1 MAINPI
7 SVGPDFFKS
16 LRSINSLEKA
26 FSKTTERL
34 SSGLKVN
41 SFSESASFA
50 VAQELR
56 SKTQVA
62 SALNQGLSNIKGA
75 VSTSLA
81 GVNAIS
87 DLTLEIQVKLV
98 ELANSGNNGSQT
110 SILRNEVGN
119 LLEQAQTFVLNS
131 TFSDVNL
138 IESSAPD
145 ASALA
150 SDSGDKIRV
159 SSQGMVGDSVTT
171 LQIAVSDEVK
181 ISNPVVVIQNEFSA
195 LQSSLSDAAGS
206 LGEAQRTVVARQD
219 SLLDFQQ
226 SINEGLGNLVD
237 SNLGRDAALL
247 VAQNVQSQLTN
258 QSLSIANSLASNI
271 VKLFK

>member
-7 SVGPDFFKS
+7 SAGPDFFKS
-16 LRSINSLEKA
+16 LRSISSTEKA
-26 FSKTTERL
+26 SSKTIERV

-41 SFSESASFA
+41 SFSDSASFA

-75 VSTSLA
+75 VSTSLS

-87 DLTLEIQVKLV
+87 DLTLEIQGKLI
-98 ELANSGNNGSQT
+98 ELAGSGDNASQT

-119 LLEQAQTFVLNS
+119 LLGQAQTFILNS
-131 TFSDVNL
+131 TFNDVNL
-138 IESSAPD
+138 IESSALD
-145 ASALA
+145 VSALA
-150 SDSGDKIRV
+150 SDSGDKILV
-159 SSQGMVGDSVTT
+159 SSQGTVGDSVTT
-171 LQIAVSDEVK
+171 LQTTVLDEAK
-181 ISNPVVVIQNEFSA
+181 ISNPVIVIQNEFAA
-195 LQSSLSDAAGS
+195 LQASLSDAAGS
-206 LGEAQRTVVARQD
+206 LGGVQRTIIARQD

-226 SINEGLGNLVD
+226 SVNEGLGNLVD
-237 SNLGRDAALL
+237 ANLGRDAALL

>member
-16 LRSINSLEKA
+16 LRSISSIEKA
-26 FSKTTERL
+26 SSKTIERV

-41 SFSESASFA
+41 SFSDSASFA

-56 SKTQVA
+56 AKTQVA

-75 VSTSLA
+75 VSTSLS

-87 DLTLEIQVKLV
+87 DLTLEIQEKLV
-98 ELANSGNNGSQT
+98 EVANSGNNASQT
-110 SILRNEVGN
+110 SILKNEVGN

-131 TFSDVNL
+131 TFNGINL
-138 IESSAPD
+138 IETSAPD
-145 ASALA
+145 ASALT
-150 SDSGDKIRV
+150 SDSGDKILV
-159 SSQGMVGDSVTT
+159 LSQGKVGDSLAT
-171 LQIAVSDEVK
+171 LQNAVLDEAK
-181 ISNPVVVIQNEFSA
+181 ISNPVGVIQNEFSA
-195 LQSSLSDAAGS
+195 LQASLSDAAGS
-206 LGEAQRTVVARQD
+206 LGEAQRTIVARQD

-226 SINEGLGNLVD
+226 SVNEGLGTLVD
-237 SNLGRDAALL
+237 ANLGRDAVL
-247 VAQNVQSQLTN
+247 VAAQNIQSQLAT
-258 QSLSIANSLASNI
+258 QSLSIANSLAGSI

>member
-41 SFSESASFA
+41 SFSDSASFA

-206 LGEAQRTVVARQD
+206 LGEAQRTVVTRQD

-237 SNLGRDAALL
+237 ANLGRDAALL
-247 VAQNVQSQLTN
+247 VAQNVQSQLAT
-258 QSLSIANSLASNI
+258 QSLSITNSLAKSV

>member
-7 SVGPDFFKS
+7 SAGPDFFKS
-16 LRSINSLEKA
+16 LRSISSTEKA
-26 FSKTTERL
+26 SSKTIERV

-41 SFSESASFA
+41 SFSDSASFA

-75 VSTSLA
+75 VSTSLS

-87 DLTLEIQVKLV
+87 DLTLEIQGKLI
-98 ELANSGNNGSQT
+98 ELAGSGDNASQT

-119 LLEQAQTFVLNS
+119 LLGQAQTFILNS
-131 TFSDVNL
+131 TFNDVNL
-138 IESSAPD
+138 IESSALD
-145 ASALA
+145 VSALA
-150 SDSGDKIRV
+150 SDSGDKILV
-159 SSQGMVGDSVTT
+159 SSQGTVGDSVTT
-171 LQIAVSDEVK
+171 LQTTVLDEAK
-181 ISNPVVVIQNEFSA
+181 ISNPVAVIQNEFSA
-195 LQSSLSDAAGS
+195 LQASLSDAAVS
-206 LGEAQRTVVARQD
+206 LGGVQRTIVARQD

-226 SINEGLGNLVD
+226 SVNEGLGNIVNA
-237 SNLGRDAALL
+237 NLGRDAALL
-247 VAQNVQSQLTN
+247 AAQNVQSQLAK
-258 QSLSIANSLASNI
+258 QSLSIANSLAGSI

>member
-7 SVGPDFFKS
+7 SAGPDFFKS
-16 LRSINSLEKA
+16 LRSISSTEKA
-26 FSKTTERL
+26 SSKTIERV

-41 SFSESASFA
+41 SFSDSASFA

-75 VSTSLA
+75 VSTSLS

-87 DLTLEIQVKLV
+87 DLTLEIQGKLI
-98 ELANSGNNGSQT
+98 ELAGSGDNDSQT

-119 LLEQAQTFVLNS
+119 LLGQAQTFILNS
-131 TFSDVNL
+131 TFNDVNL
-138 IESSAPD
+138 IESSALD
-145 ASALA
+145 VSALA
-150 SDSGDKIRV
+150 SDSGDKILV
-159 SSQGMVGDSVTT
+159 SSQGTVGDSVTT
-171 LQIAVSDEVK
+171 LQTTVLDEAK
-181 ISNPVVVIQNEFSA
+181 ISNPVIVIQNEFAA
-195 LQSSLSDAAGS
+195 LQASLSDAAGS
-206 LGEAQRTVVARQD
+206 LGGVQRTIIARQD

-226 SINEGLGNLVD
+226 SVNEGLGNLVD
-237 SNLGRDAALL
+237 ANLGRDAALL

>member
-16 LRSINSLEKA
+16 LRSISSIEKA
-26 FSKTTERL
+26 SSKTIERV

-41 SFSESASFA
+41 SFSDSASFA

-56 SKTQVA
+56 AKTQVA

-75 VSTSLA
+75 VSTSLS

-87 DLTLEIQVKLV
+87 DLTLEIQEKLV
-98 ELANSGNNGSQT
+98 EIANSGDNASQT
-110 SILRNEVGN
+110 SILKNEVGN

-131 TFSDVNL
+131 TFNGINL
-138 IESSAPD
+138 IETSAPD
-145 ASALA
+145 ASALT
-150 SDSGDKIRV
+150 SDSGDKILV
-159 SSQGMVGDSVTT
+159 LSQGKVGDSLAT
-171 LQIAVSDEVK
+171 LQNAVLDEAK
-181 ISNPVVVIQNEFSA
+181 ISNPVGVIQNEFSA
-195 LQSSLSDAAGS
+195 LQASLSDAAGS
-206 LGEAQRTVVARQD
+206 LGEAQRTIVARQD

-226 SINEGLGNLVD
+226 SVNEGLGTLVD
-237 SNLGRDAALL
+237 ANLGRDAVL
-247 VAQNVQSQLTN
+247 VAAQNIQSQLAT
-258 QSLSIANSLASNI
+258 QSLSIANSLAGSI